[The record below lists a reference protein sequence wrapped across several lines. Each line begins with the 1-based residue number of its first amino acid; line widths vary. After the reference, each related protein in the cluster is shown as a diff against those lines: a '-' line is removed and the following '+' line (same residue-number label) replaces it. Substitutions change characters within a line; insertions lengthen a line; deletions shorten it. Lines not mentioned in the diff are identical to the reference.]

1 MTGVGNMGSF
11 YQRYGNASDAEG
23 SFRVRCHWKAD
34 YEKQLD
40 SWTNEGG
47 AVGLRSKSSE
57 GQGSGVPQRA
67 PLLTTSDLQ

>member
-11 YQRYGNASDAEG
+11 NQRYGNAPDAER
-23 SFRVRCHWKAD
+23 SCRVRCHWKAD
-34 YEKQLD
+34 YEKQVD

-57 GQGSGVPQRA
+57 GQGSGVPPRA
-67 PLLTTSDLQ
+67 PLLATLDLQ

>member
-1 MTGVGNMGSF
+1 MTCVGNMGSS
-11 YQRYGNASDAEG
+11 YQRYGNASDAEDA
-23 SFRVRCHWKAD
+23 FRVRCHWKTD

-57 GQGSGVPQRA
+57 GQGSGVLQRA
-67 PLLTTSDLQ
+67 PLLITSNLQ